1 MRSGWKILVTAQAFA
16 VSGGDAR
23 RELEAAGCELLPS
36 KSWGPLTESELIA
49 QAHEVDAV
57 IAATDPYVSNVFESL
72 PRLKLVARCGV
83 GIDSV
88 DLAAAS
94 GAGVLVTNVP
104 FAMTDAV
111 ADYCMGLLLTMV
123 RRIHEGYNCMQQG
136 GWAEFPGVELRDK
149 TLGLIGF
156 GKIGQA
162 VADRALGFGLRVIA
176 YDPAVAPASI
186 PEWATQRYSRVQFH
200 SLEDVLSQSHF
211 VSVHAPNNPSTKHL
225 INADTLNKMRPD
237 GYLINTSR
245 GALIDESA
253 LIDCLTRG
261 KIAGAAIDVYE
272 REPLPPQ
279 HPLRTTPRL
288 LMTPHNA
295 FNSREAAVRMSWGC
309 AHPILDAI
317 QQKTPEF
324 LCNPDVLR
332 SPALRCPAGA

>member
-23 RELEAAGCELLPS
+23 RELEAAGCEIVHS
-36 KSWGPLTESELIA
+36 NSWGPLAEPDLVA
-49 QAHEVDAV
+49 QAHDIDAV
-57 IAATDPYVSNVFESL
+57 IAATDPYVRSVFESL
-72 PRLKLVARCGV
+72 PNLKLVARCGV

-88 DLAAAS
+88 NLADAS
-94 GAGVLVTNVP
+94 TAGVLVTNVP

-123 RRIHEGYNCMQQG
+123 RRIHEGYNCMRQG
-136 GWAEFPGVELRDK
+136 EWAEFPGVELRDK

-176 YDPAVAPASI
+176 FDPAVEPTSL
-186 PEWATQRYSRVQFH
+186 PEWVTERYSHVAFH
-200 SLEDVLSQSHF
+200 SLEEVLSQSHF

-225 INADTLNKMRPD
+225 INADTLKTMRPD

-245 GALIDESA
+245 GALIDEIA
-253 LIDCLTRG
+253 LIDCLTKG
-261 KIAGAAIDVYE
+261 EIAGAAIDVYE
-272 REPLPPQ
+272 REPLPPK

-288 LMTPHNA
+288 LLTPHNA
-295 FNSREAAVRMSWGC
+295 FNSREAAIRMSWGC
-309 AHPILDAI
+309 AYPILDAM
-317 QQKTPEF
+317 QHKVPKF
-324 LCNPDVLR
+324 LCNRDVLESTILR
-332 SPALRCPAGA
+332 SPIRK

>member
-16 VSGGDAR
+16 VSGSEAR
-23 RELEAAGCELLPS
+23 RELEAAGCELAHS
-36 KSWGPLTESELIA
+36 KSWGPLTESDLME
-49 QAHEVDAV
+49 QAHDVDAV
-57 IAATDPYVSNVFESL
+57 IAATDPYISKVFQSL
-72 PRLKLVARCGV
+72 PNLKLVARCGV

-94 GAGVLVTNVP
+94 AAGVLVTNVP

-176 YDPAVAPASI
+176 YDPAVSPVSV
-186 PEWATQRYSRVQFH
+186 PEWATQRYPGVQFH
-200 SLEDVLSQSHF
+200 SLEEVLSQSNF

-225 INADTLNKMRPD
+225 INADMLKKMRPD

-245 GALIDESA
+245 GALIDEKA
-253 LIDCLTRG
+253 LIDCLTEG
-261 KIAGAAIDVYE
+261 QIAGAAIDVYE
-272 REPLPPQ
+272 QEPLPLQ

-288 LMTPHNA
+288 LTTPHNA

-309 AHPILDAI
+309 SHPILDAI
-317 QQKTPEF
+317 HQKAPEF
-324 LCNPDVLR
+324 LCNPAVLN
-332 SPALRCPAGA
+332 SSALRCPVRS

>member
-16 VSGGDAR
+16 VSGNEAR
-23 RELEAAGCELLPS
+23 RELESAGCEIAYA
-36 KSWGPLTESELIA
+36 KSWGPLTEPDLIA
-49 QAHEVDAV
+49 QAQEADAV
-57 IAATDPYVSNVFESL
+57 IAATDPYVCNVFDSL
-72 PRLKLVARCGV
+72 PKLKLVARCGV

-88 DLAAAS
+88 DLHAAS
-94 GAGVLVTNVP
+94 AAGVMVTNVP

-123 RRIHEGYNCMQQG
+123 RRIHEGYNCMQRG

-162 VADRALGFGLRVIA
+162 VADRAFGFGLRVIA
-176 YDPAVAPASI
+176 CDTAIDPAST
-186 PEWATQRYSRVQFH
+186 PEWVIQRYPHVQFH
-200 SLEDVLSQSHF
+200 SLDEVLSKSHF
-211 VSVHAPNNPSTKHL
+211 VSVHAPNNPSTRHL
-225 INADTLNKMRPD
+225 INATALRKMRPD

-245 GALIDESA
+245 GALIDEAA
-253 LIDCLTRG
+253 LTECLSQG
-261 KIAGAAIDVYE
+261 QIAGAAIDVYE

-288 LMTPHNA
+288 LLTPHNA

-317 QQKTPEF
+317 QGKVPEF
-324 LCNPDVLR
+324 LCNRAVQK
-332 SPALRCPAGA
+332 SSMLRCPVSE